1 MIITFLDPCRNYHL
15 IADDSRYLIANNGF
29 APLKCDNNIN
39 QSVWY
44 RFTNSYGD
52 DMILPMQCVPMLR
65 CQTLST
71 GWMKGEYPTGILIHS
86 HYNQS

>member
-1 MIITFLDPCRNYHL
+1 MMFLDPCRSYQL
-15 IADDSRYLIANNGF
+15 IADDSRLLTANNGL

-44 RFTNSYGD
+44 RFTDSHND
-52 DMILPMQCVPMLR
+52 DMILPTQCIPMLR

-71 GWMKGEYPTGILIHS
+71 GWMKGEYPTGKIITIS
-86 HYNQS
+86 KY